1 MILVA
6 DTGVGIP
13 LDKLD
18 AIFDEF
24 QQVGTQTHEGTGLG
38 LPIAK
43 RWADLVGGTIT
54 VESELNKGSTFTVM
68 IPVIYRRQLD
78 STPESAS
85 V

>member
-1 MILVA
+1 MILVV

-18 AIFDEF
+18 TIFDEF
-24 QQVGTQTHEGTGLG
+24 QQVGTQTREGTGLG

-43 RWADLVGGTIT
+43 RWADLLGGTIT
-54 VESELNKGSTFTVM
+54 VKSELNKGSTFTVM

-78 STPESAS
+78 SAPES
-85 V
+85 VGL